1 MTAWWTLIRG
11 GNAILSAIA
20 AWVGVFLATGMWW
33 IPEAWFAILPPAL
46 ITAAGNIDNDLCD
59 IGTDTRNKPDRPL
72 VTGAVGIGTA
82 RLLVYT
88 LCLAGIAL
96 AWPGGVV
103 AFAIAITVG
112 ITLFGY
118 NRYLSGRPIAG
129 NVIIA
134 ALGALPIAF
143 GAAVAR
149 ATQPSVQ
156 LDAPVIAAVIAFW
169 VHLPRE
175 ILKDA
180 LDTEGDRD
188 AGRLTLPLVIG
199 PLKAARWAAIVM
211 LVATCYIAWSA
222 FSGAFGVLY
231 TFGVIITVMPALLLG
246 AAQCGFNPSGHVI
259 ERWTVGLKL
268 CLAAG
273 LVWLVL
279 GRVS

>member
-11 GNAILSAIA
+11 GNAILSAAA
-20 AWVGVFLATGMWW
+20 AWVGVFLATGKWW
-33 IPEAWFAILPPAL
+33 IPEAWFALLPPAL

-59 IGTDTRNKPDRPL
+59 ITSDIRNKPDRPL
-72 VTGAVGIGTA
+72 VSGAVGVSSA
-82 RLLVYT
+82 RLAVYM
-88 LCLAGIAL
+88 LCFAGVVL
-96 AWPGGVV
+96 AWPGGIV
-103 AFAIAITVG
+103 AFAISITVA
-112 ITLFGY
+112 ITLFAY

-149 ATQPSVQ
+149 ATQPSVE

-199 PLKAARWAAIVM
+199 PLKAARWAGIVM
-211 LVATCYIAWSA
+211 LVAAGYIAWSA
-222 FSGAFGVLY
+222 FSGVFGVLY

-259 ERWTVGLKL
+259 ERWEFGLKL
-268 CLAAG
+268 CMIAG
-273 LVWLVL
+273 LLWLVL
-279 GRVS
+279 GRQT